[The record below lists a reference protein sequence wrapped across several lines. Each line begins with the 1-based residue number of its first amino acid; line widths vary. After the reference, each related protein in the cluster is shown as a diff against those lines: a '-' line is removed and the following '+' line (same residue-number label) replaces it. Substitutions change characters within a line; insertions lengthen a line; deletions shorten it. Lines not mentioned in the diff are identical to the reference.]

1 MRLRIDLDPQ
11 TAEAL
16 AKSAVRELRPVP
28 MQAEVL
34 LRRALGLPFPKES
47 PANAPEPVAAGVS
60 DA

>member
-1 MRLRIDLDPQ
+1 MRLRLDLDPQ

-16 AKSAVRELRPVP
+16 AVSAVREMRPAP

-34 LRRALGLPFPKES
+34 LRRALGLPVPKES
-47 PANAPEPVAAGVS
+47 PANDREPVAVGLS